1 MDQNFTIILNWFTFD
16 PCQQA
21 ATTSTI
27 TQLSR
32 YRTRQATTRGPVISH
47 ADRIIVLLIH
57 LKLVLDNHEH
67 ICRNK
72 IVKIVVITVKLIVFN
87 HE

>member
-1 MDQNFTIILNWFTFD
+1 MNWFTFD

-21 ATTSTI
+21 ATISTI
-27 TQLSR
+27 KPLSS
-32 YRTRQATTRGPVISH
+32 YRQTRQATARGSVISH

-57 LKLVLDNHEH
+57 LKLILDNYEH

-72 IVKIVVITVKLIVFN
+72 IVKIVAITAELIVFN
-87 HE
+87 HEYK